1 MEDSRVIITPYG
13 NGYNGEKPNTFSYV
27 GPYLS
32 ESSKKDTLSFQ
43 TLPLEANHMLI
54 GFLWGDINE

>member
-1 MEDSRVIITPYG
+1 MKDSRAIITHYG
-13 NGYNGEKPNTFSYV
+13 NGYNGEKPNTFLYV

-32 ESSKKDTLSFQ
+32 ESSKKDTLFFQ
-43 TLPLEANHMLI
+43 ILPLEANHMPI